1 MCMEFSVTFSSFP
14 IPEVHLPEPIPWN
27 NVLADW
33 TEINFACVSRVVMA
47 DECFFCNLTDFI
59 PTRVN
64 YNFVVHRLSCE
75 ESVWWV
81 HRYERDAMHSGISD
95 VLCTLSALEY
105 QTPTQE
111 FSCHRLWT
119 QISSHRQR
127 MWQYYM
133 AGGDDC
139 IPGIFAQFLC
149 PIDRFCCRCSQR
161 WISYYL
167 GDKISRRKPSIFL
180 LE

>member
-1 MCMEFSVTFSSFP
+1 MWQRDSEQRMPNSSHTRPIVMCMEFSVTFSSFP

-27 NVLADW
+27 NVLAVW

-47 DECFFCNLTDFI
+47 DECLICNLTDFI

-64 YNFVVHRLSCE
+64 HNCPAKNGCTDTEGMQCIAGS
-75 ESVWWV
+75 
-81 HRYERDAMHSGISD
+81 AMYFIGTGI
-95 VLCTLSALEY
+95 
-105 QTPTQE
+105 
-111 FSCHRLWT
+111 SCHRLWT

-139 IPGIFAQFLC
+139 IPGILHGWRWWLYSWHIC
-149 PIDRFCCRCSQR
+149 PVLMSH
-161 WISYYL
+161 W
-167 GDKISRRKPSIFL
+167 
-180 LE
+180 